1 MPKVHEEVVILKIYK
16 LIKPGSTVEL
26 MVSDE
31 IAENIA
37 SLAEEIVLIVIVLK
51 IYWHQKVSIIM
62 KLE

>member
-37 SLAEEIVLIVIVLK
+37 SLAEELIGNGVIVEVEK
-51 IYWHQKVSIIM
+51 S
-62 KLE
+62 